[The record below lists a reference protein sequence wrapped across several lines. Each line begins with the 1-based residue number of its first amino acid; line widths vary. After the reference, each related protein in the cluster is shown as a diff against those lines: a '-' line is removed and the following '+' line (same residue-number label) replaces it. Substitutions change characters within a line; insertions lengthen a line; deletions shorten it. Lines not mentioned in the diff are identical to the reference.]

1 MKDYEMRKA
10 DYDSLLVN
18 YMRDKNAIAEK
29 LNYMN
34 ELESALKDKQKK
46 IEEH

>member
-1 MKDYEMRKA
+1 MK
-10 DYDSLLVN
+10 SLHDKSNDFNLLLEN

-34 ELESALKDKQKK
+34 
-46 IEEH
+46 